1 MGMMMMVV
9 DMCPCSTVPDP
20 GYRISI
26 LRELVIHCED
36 PCQSLP
42 LFNGIPRDDY
52 LVLPP
57 LQPPGPKES
66 IENSIRSGVS
76 SGGCENKKKIYI

>member
-20 GYRISI
+20 GYGISI

-36 PCQSLP
+36 RWQYLP
-42 LFNGIPRDDY
+42 LLNGIPRVHY

-57 LQPPGPKES
+57 L
-66 IENSIRSGVS
+66 
-76 SGGCENKKKIYI
+76 